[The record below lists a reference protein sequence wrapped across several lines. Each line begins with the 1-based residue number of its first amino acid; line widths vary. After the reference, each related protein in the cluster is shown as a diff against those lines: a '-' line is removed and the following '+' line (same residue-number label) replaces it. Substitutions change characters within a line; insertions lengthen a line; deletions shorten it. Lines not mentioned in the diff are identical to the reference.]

1 MANLK
6 DLSEWEL
13 KNNPAISLNGDV
25 LCPKCLTNEA
35 IVTDYGMIRM
45 CESCQ
50 KTHVPTKIHAIIEEG
65 GRKKFY

>member
-1 MANLK
+1 MAKLK

-13 KNNPAISLNGDV
+13 INNPAISLNGDV

-45 CESCQ
+45 CEDCQ
-50 KTHVPTKIHAIIEEG
+50 KTNVPETFHAIIKENG
-65 GRKKFY
+65 KKKFY